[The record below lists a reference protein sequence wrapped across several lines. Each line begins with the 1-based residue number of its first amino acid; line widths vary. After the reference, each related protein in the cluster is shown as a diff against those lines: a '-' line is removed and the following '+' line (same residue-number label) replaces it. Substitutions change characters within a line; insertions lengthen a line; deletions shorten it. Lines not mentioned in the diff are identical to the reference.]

1 MLVQHISISP
11 SVRLA
16 VALCV
21 AHLAAAGLLWLVPIP
36 ALGKGA
42 VTLGVAVSLV
52 YFLAR
57 DAALHA
63 GNAIVSLE
71 LKSGGGISFHTR
83 DGRWADCE
91 LSGSSYVSPRLTIV
105 NLLPRG
111 NGRTRHAI
119 LVPDNVDAR
128 DFRRLRMWLRWKSGA
143 GGEPAPAT
151 DC

>member
-71 LKSGGGISFHTR
+71 LKSG
-83 DGRWADCE
+83 
-91 LSGSSYVSPRLTIV
+91 
-105 NLLPRG
+105 
-111 NGRTRHAI
+111 
-119 LVPDNVDAR
+119 
-128 DFRRLRMWLRWKSGA
+128 A